1 MPGTNKPTR
10 QFYLV
15 ESCSEFTFSKLPKSR
30 TMLYRLLTIYSS
42 GAAGTIGDAIRKTV
56 NEVLSVWRYHFGVGG
71 IDGKVS
77 LDVEEKSVERL

>member
-1 MPGTNKPTR
+1 
-10 QFYLV
+10 
-15 ESCSEFTFSKLPKSR
+15 
-30 TMLYRLLTIYSS
+30 MLYRLLTIYSS